1 MYNCTCNEVPGAA
14 EAVSGGDSDG
24 VRSAPEDTDDAEDA
38 DDAAGVLLGEGAP
51 AESVTPPW
59 LATEVEEA
67 VSPPAA
73 DWGRAGGEPA
83 PIHPAPVFVSE
94 PAAGPLFHDLAGVTH
109 EAPPHAVPAVAIG

>member
-1 MYNCTCNEVPGAA
+1 MT
-14 EAVSGGDSDG
+14 
-24 VRSAPEDTDDAEDA
+24 
-38 DDAAGVLLGEGAP
+38 P
-51 AESVTPPW
+51 AW

-109 EAPPHAVPAVAIG
+109 EAPPHAVPAVAIV